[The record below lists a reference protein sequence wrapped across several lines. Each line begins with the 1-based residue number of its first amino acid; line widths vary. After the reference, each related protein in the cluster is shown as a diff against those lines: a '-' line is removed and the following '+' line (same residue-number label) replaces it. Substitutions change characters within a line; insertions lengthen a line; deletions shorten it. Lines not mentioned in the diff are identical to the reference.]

1 MTSNA
6 IFLLGVGAQKAG
18 TSWLHDQL
26 NRRQDANFGF
36 CKEYHVFD
44 ALTLDAFS
52 RYRPQS
58 PPLWRWR
65 TWRRERF
72 FQDPN
77 RYFDYFTGL
86 LSRPGCRL
94 SGDITPSY
102 GCLSAET
109 LQWIGDAFKERSIRT
124 CPVFILRDPI
134 ERLLSQQRM
143 QLRKKKKLNPA
154 DEVRAFH
161 KLADK
166 LEQHPSL
173 RSDYVSTLHSLS
185 ESFAKEDICLL
196 LFEQLFDASSHHR
209 LCEQMSL
216 AYQPMD
222 IAKKVN
228 ASSSNTP
235 VPKDLLARIGR
246 TQASTF
252 KTLLKEQPQL
262 NLTRYWP
269 TATQWCT

>member
-77 RYFDYFTGL
+77 RYFNYFTGL

-102 GCLSAET
+102 ACLSADT
-109 LQWIGDAFKERSIRT
+109 LQWIGDAFRERSIRT

-154 DEVRAFH
+154 DELRAFH

-166 LEQHPSL
+166 LEEYPSL

-209 LCEQMSL
+209 LYEQMSL
-216 AYQPMD
+216 PYQPMD

-252 KTLLKEQPQL
+252 QTLLKEQPQL
-262 NLTRYWP
+262 NLTRHWP

>member
-44 ALTLDAFS
+44 ALTLDPFS

-102 GCLSAET
+102 ACLSADT

-154 DEVRAFH
+154 DELRAFH

-196 LFEQLFDASSHHR
+196 LFEQLFDTSSHHR
-209 LCEQMSL
+209 LYEQMSL
-216 AYQPMD
+216 PYQPMD
-222 IAKKVN
+222 ISKKVN

-252 KTLLKEQPQL
+252 QTLLKEQPQL
-262 NLTRYWP
+262 NLTRHWP

>member
-77 RYFDYFTGL
+77 RYFDYFTRL

-102 GCLSAET
+102 ACLSADT

-154 DEVRAFH
+154 NELRAFNN
-161 KLADK
+161 LADK

-209 LCEQMSL
+209 LYEQMSL
-216 AYQPMD
+216 PYQPMD
-222 IAKKVN
+222 ISKKVN

-262 NLTRYWP
+262 NLTRHWP

>member
-1 MTSNA
+1 MTSDA

-26 NRRQDANFGF
+26 SRRHDANFGF
-36 CKEYHVFD
+36 CKEYHLFD
-44 ALTLDAFS
+44 ALTLDAFV
-52 RYRPQS
+52 RYRPKN

-72 FQDPN
+72 FQNPN
-77 RYFDYFTGL
+77 RYFDYFTRL
-86 LSRPGCRL
+86 LNHPGCRL

-102 GCLSAET
+102 ACLSSET
-109 LQWIGDAFKERSIRT
+109 FAWIRDAFKERAIRT
-124 CPVFILRDPI
+124 CPVFIMRDPI

-143 QLRKKKKLNPA
+143 QLRKKNKLNPT
-154 DEVRAFH
+154 DELRAFH

-173 RSDYVSTLHSLS
+173 RSDYISTLNSLN

-196 LFEQLFDASSHHR
+196 LFEKLFDASSHHH
-209 LCEQMSL
+209 LYEQMSL
-216 AYQPMD
+216 PYQPMD

-228 ASSSNTP
+228 ASSSSTV
-235 VPKDLLARIGR
+235 VPDELLARIGR

-252 KTLLKEQPQL
+252 KTLLKQQPQL
-262 NLTRYWP
+262 NLDRHWP
-269 TATQWCT
+269 TATRWCT

>member
-102 GCLSAET
+102 ACLSADT

-154 DEVRAFH
+154 NELRAFH

-196 LFEQLFDASSHHR
+196 LFEQLFDTSSHHR
-209 LCEQMSL
+209 LYEQMSL
-216 AYQPMD
+216 PYQPMD

-262 NLTRYWP
+262 NLTRHWP

>member
-1 MTSNA
+1 MTSEA

-26 NRRQDANFGF
+26 NRRDDADFGF

-44 ALTLDAFS
+44 ALTLDAFA
-52 RYRPQS
+52 RYRPQK

-72 FQDPN
+72 FQDPT

-86 LSRPGCRL
+86 LNRPGYRL

-102 GCLSAET
+102 SCLSANT
-109 LQWIGDAFKERSIRT
+109 LRWIRNAFRERSVRT

-143 QLRKKKKLNPA
+143 QLRKKKQLNPA
-154 DEVRAFH
+154 DELRAFH
-161 KLADK
+161 KLAEK
-166 LEQHPSL
+166 LERTPSL
-173 RSDYVSTLHSLS
+173 RSDYVRTLRSLN
-185 ESFAKEDICLL
+185 ESFAKEDICLM
-196 LFEQLFDASSHHR
+196 LFEQLFDASSHQH
-209 LCEQMSL
+209 LYEQL
-216 AYQPMD
+216 TLPYQPMD

-228 ASSSNTP
+228 ASSSTTP
-235 VPKDLLARIGR
+235 VPEEILARIGK
-246 TQASTF
+246 TQATTYR
-252 KTLLKEQPQL
+252 TLLREQPQL
-262 NLTRYWP
+262 NLDRHWP

>member
-102 GCLSAET
+102 ACLSADT

-154 DEVRAFH
+154 NELRAFN

-196 LFEQLFDASSHHR
+196 LFEQLFDTSSHHR
-209 LCEQMSL
+209 LYEQMSL
-216 AYQPMD
+216 PYQPMD

-262 NLTRYWP
+262 NLTRHWP
-269 TATQWCT
+269 TATHWCT

>member
-102 GCLSAET
+102 ACLSADT

-154 DEVRAFH
+154 NELRAFN

-209 LCEQMSL
+209 LYEQMSL
-216 AYQPMD
+216 PYQPMD
-222 IAKKVN
+222 ISKKVN

-262 NLTRYWP
+262 NLTRHWP